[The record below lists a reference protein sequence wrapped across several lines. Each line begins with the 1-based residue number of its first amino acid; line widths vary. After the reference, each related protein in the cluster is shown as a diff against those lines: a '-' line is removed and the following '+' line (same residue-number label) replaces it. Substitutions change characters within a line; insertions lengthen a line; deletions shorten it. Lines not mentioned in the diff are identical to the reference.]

1 MTQGTVL
8 LMLSFPW
15 PWPCPKRTMIVQRG
29 PATILAEPNGSL
41 TVQIVTDEKVFEF
54 QSCRLVFDGPT
65 STNVGV
71 SWNLPDA
78 VNMIVGQ
85 IIVLSTEDIRLAP
98 AEARI
103 ASGVPNDV
111 RDFSKE
117 NTEAGAERRRAL
129 LEWQADK
136 SIKATR
142 REASPGE
149 IFDALQKAERQLAD
163 LLKHVEQGNISHVD
177 GLLRLLRLTIAD
189 RTAKPLPLLQL
200 CAALIDSPLIIF
212 APPINASRAL
222 LPIAAVETLA
232 VSISPIA
239 TDLLKNAVDLDVW
252 LGSRAVQLEDR
263 VLNQRELLNN
273 IANTIAAHF
282 DTQVRAETDLLRG
295 WTSGIA
301 GVDLDFVVHY
311 GVAVST
317 AVRDIIPPVLAR
329 RPT

>member
-85 IIVLSTEDIRLAP
+85 IIVLSTEDMRLAP

-111 RDFSKE
+111 RDFSKG
-117 NTEAGAERRRAL
+117 NTEAAAERRRAL

-136 SIKATR
+136 KIKATR
-142 REASPGE
+142 RGASPGE

-282 DTQVRAETDLLRG
+282 DTQVRAETDLMRG

>member
-1 MTQGTVL
+1 
-8 LMLSFPW
+8 
-15 PWPCPKRTMIVQRG
+15 
-29 PATILAEPNGSL
+29 
-41 TVQIVTDEKVFEF
+41 
-54 QSCRLVFDGPT
+54 
-65 STNVGV
+65 
-71 SWNLPDA
+71 
-78 VNMIVGQ
+78 
-85 IIVLSTEDIRLAP
+85 
-98 AEARI
+98 
-103 ASGVPNDV
+103 
-111 RDFSKE
+111 
-117 NTEAGAERRRAL
+117 
-129 LEWQADK
+129 
-136 SIKATR
+136 
-142 REASPGE
+142 
-149 IFDALQKAERQLAD
+149 

-282 DTQVRAETDLLRG
+282 DTQVRAETDLMRG